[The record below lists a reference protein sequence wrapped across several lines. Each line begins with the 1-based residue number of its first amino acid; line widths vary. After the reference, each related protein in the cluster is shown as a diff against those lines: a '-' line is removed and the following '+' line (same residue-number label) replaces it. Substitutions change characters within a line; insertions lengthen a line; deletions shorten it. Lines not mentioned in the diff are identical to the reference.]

1 MNFDSLMIRV
11 YDKLA
16 ALSSSTL
23 GVFTLA
29 EFVLGLA
36 LIALAAF
43 APRWGSRTFERVERL
58 FGPLAHRP
66 VRQILAVGLLAIA
79 LRALMLPWLGIPE
92 ASVFDETSIV
102 LQAKTFAAG
111 RLANPTHPFWPHFET
126 FYVNQVPAY
135 ASMYFPGRGAPLAA
149 GLLLANNMWVGVWMS
164 MVLMCMAAT
173 WMLQGWVSLPM
184 ALLGGILVTLR
195 LGIFSFWV
203 NSYYGG
209 AFIALGAMLVVGA
222 LPRIWQAP
230 RWRHGLL
237 MGLGMAILMISRPY
251 EGFLLCLPVA
261 LALVVHFL
269 RGHWPQARLALARV
283 ALPAAL
289 MVGAGGGLLLQ
300 YNLATTG
307 QPLKAAYQLNRET
320 YASVPAFLI
329 SPPIQSLH
337 QGPAYFQ
344 DYFAM
349 EGSKYELRKSPGLWL
364 RSVVAKLFH
373 TWNFYIGAIFSA
385 AFLAGLWSCRRD
397 LFLCGTTAFFMA
409 GYFLETWNF
418 PQYTAPLFPLLLIFM
433 MRGFAWLRARDPVRR
448 PAGLFLA
455 RAMPAAMLVLLALPA
470 ASFVFGAPPLGINAT
485 QTVCCTSHFDQLRPA
500 LRRQLL
506 DSPGRDLV
514 LVKDGPNNPV
524 GYELVNNEPDID
536 KADIVWA
543 HSLAPDKDQRLMQYF
558 ADRRVWEF
566 EWLPADNQDA
576 PGSES
581 QQPYRLTLLDPESEN
596 NRPGRP

>member
-1 MNFDSLMIRV
+1 MNSDFSLVHV
-11 YDKLA
+11 YDKLL
-16 ALSSSTL
+16 ALSSATL

-29 EFVLGLA
+29 EFMLA
-36 LIALAAF
+36 LALLALAAF
-43 APRWGSRTFERVERL
+43 APRWGSRRFDTVERL
-58 FGPLAHRP
+58 FGGLAHRP
-66 VRQILAVGLLAIA
+66 IRQVLAVGLLAIA
-79 LRALMLPWLGIPE
+79 LRALMLPWMGIAE
-92 ASVFDETSIV
+92 ASVADETSIL
-102 LQAKTFAAG
+102 LQAQTFAAG
-111 RLANPTHPFWPHFET
+111 RLANPTHPFWEHFET

-149 GLLLANNMWVGVWMS
+149 GLLLAQNAWVGVWMS

-173 WMLQGWVSLPM
+173 WMLQGWVALPM

-195 LGIFSFWV
+195 LGVFSFWV

-209 AFIALGAMLVVGA
+209 AFIALGAMLVIGA
-222 LPRIWQAP
+222 LPRILQAP

-237 MGLGMAILMISRPY
+237 MGLGMVILMTSRPY
-251 EGFLLCLPVA
+251 EGFLLCFPVA
-261 LALVVHFL
+261 LALLLHL
-269 RGHWPQARLALARV
+269 IRSRWQHARLTLVRV
-283 ALPAAL
+283 ALPAVL
-289 MVGAGGGLLLQ
+289 MVGAGGGLLLA
-300 YNLATTG
+300 YNQATTG

-329 SPPIQSLH
+329 SPPLKSLH

-349 EGSKYELRKSPGLWL
+349 EGANYGLRKSPLLWL
-364 RSVVAKLFH
+364 RSGVAKLFH

-385 AFLAGLWSCRRD
+385 AFFAGLWSCRRD
-397 LFLCGTTAFFMA
+397 PFLLGTTAFFMG

-433 MRGFAWLRARDPVRR
+433 MRGFEWLRARDPVRN

-455 RAMPAAMLVLLALPA
+455 RAMPVAALLMLALPA
-470 ASFVFGAPPLGINAT
+470 TSFISGSLSMGVNAT
-485 QTVCCTSHFDQLRPA
+485 QTVCCTTSDKLRPA
-500 LRRQLL
+500 LRQLLL

-514 LVKDGPNNPV
+514 LVNNGPNNPL
-524 GYELVNNEPDID
+524 GYEMVNNEPDID

-543 HSLAPDKDQRLMQYF
+543 HRLGTEKDNRLRQYF

-566 EWLPADNQDA
+566 EWLPADNKDK
-576 PGSES
+576 PGIDGH
-581 QQPYRLTLLDPESEN
+581 QPYRLTLLDPEFHKN
-596 NRPGRP
+596 KPGQP